1 MSHLESDY
9 FLWLISQIHIPN
21 DRTFV
26 ELFERMHALDFVWI
40 IPNDDNRVQD
50 GLDLRTDFLD
60 GSHEK
65 MGGSELISILELLI
79 ALSRRIAFVAG
90 GEPDRWAWK
99 LVKNIHL
106 GKMSDPMTDEKRAR
120 MDDIL
125 EKFVWRHYL
134 PNGDGGFF
142 PLDHP
147 REDQT
152 KIELWYQMN
161 AYVNEMN

>member
-9 FLWLISQIHIPN
+9 FLWLVSQIHCPR
-21 DRTFV
+21 DRTYI
-26 ELFERMHALDFVWI
+26 ELFERMHALDFVWT

-50 GLDLRTDFLD
+50 GLDLRTEFLGD
-60 GSHEK
+60 SHEK

-90 GEPDRWAWK
+90 GESHNWAWK
-99 LVKNIHL
+99 LVKNLHL
-106 GKMSDPMTDEKRAR
+106 GKMSDPLTDDKLNRVEE
-120 MDDIL
+120 IL
-125 EKFVWRHYL
+125 ERLIWRNYA
-134 PNGDGGFF
+134 PNGEGGFF

-152 KIELWYQMN
+152 KVELWYQMN